1 MISPKTLL
9 GEFIAMT
16 AHNGAKVEKTDFC
29 CETVD
34 NSVPATHDSGNL
46 IEIKLAKIHIIQ
58 FIWMRRCTGGKTAHK
73 GHSQFYIW

>member
-9 GEFIAMT
+9 SEFIAIT
-16 AHNGAKVEKTDFC
+16 AHNGLKVEKTACC

-34 NSVPATHDSGNL
+34 NSVPETHDSSNL

-58 FIWMRRCTGGKTAHK
+58 FIWM
-73 GHSQFYIW
+73 Q